1 VVGLLVAALL
11 TLSFWP
17 AAITDRA
24 FGGDPRVNVQTNFK
38 QQAEVSEPVPL
49 PEATP

>member
-1 VVGLLVAALL
+1 MIGVLVAALL

-24 FGGDPRVNVQTNFK
+24 FGGSPTVNVQTNFE
-38 QQAEVSEPVPL
+38 QRAVVSEPVPV